1 MLLFAERPSSFCDET
16 AQNQRLAG
24 SVSGFVYGFVYSLA
38 CAFVCAID
46 RHHPRAPRGCPGK

>member
-24 SVSGFVYGFVYSLA
+24 SVSGFVYGFVY
-38 CAFVCAID
+38 AFVCAID
-46 RHHPRAPRGCPGK
+46 RPPPASPRGCPGK